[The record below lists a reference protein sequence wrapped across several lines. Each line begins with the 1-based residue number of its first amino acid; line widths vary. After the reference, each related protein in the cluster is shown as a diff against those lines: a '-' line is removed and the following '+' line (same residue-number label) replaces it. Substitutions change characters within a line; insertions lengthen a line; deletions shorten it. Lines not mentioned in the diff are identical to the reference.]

1 MEPALIHELVT
12 QLPKAPTINDTE
24 FNSTR
29 APVTMET
36 ESCDVQHRITLFYV
50 QTSDR
55 SGWNFT
61 IAVQLK
67 ASRVT

>member
-1 MEPALIHELVT
+1 MEPVLIHKLVT
-12 QLPKAPTINDTE
+12 QLSKAPAINETE

-36 ESCDVQHRITLFYV
+36 ESCDVRHRITLFYV

-55 SGWNFT
+55 SG
-61 IAVQLK
+61 
-67 ASRVT
+67 